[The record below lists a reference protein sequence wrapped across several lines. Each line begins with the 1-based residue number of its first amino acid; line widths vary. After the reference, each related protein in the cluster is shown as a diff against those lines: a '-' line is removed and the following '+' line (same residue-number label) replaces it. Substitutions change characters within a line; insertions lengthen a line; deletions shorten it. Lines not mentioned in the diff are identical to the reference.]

1 MFKVKVFVSLKED
14 VMDPQGQTIGNAL
27 HTLGF
32 TNVKEVKVGKFF
44 VLLIESND
52 KKKVEEEVVKISK
65 DLLSNPVIEDFT
77 YVIEPNSKSDKE
89 VTQE

>member
-1 MFKVKVFVSLKED
+1 MFKVKVFVSLKAD

-32 TNVKEVKVGKFF
+32 NDVREVKVGKYF
-44 VLLIESND
+44 VLLIDSND
-52 KKKVEEEVVKISK
+52 KKKVEEEVIKISK

-77 YVIEPNSKSDKE
+77 YVIEPDSRSDKGAN
-89 VTQE
+89 